1 MKLVH
6 IVALAA
12 LALVVGALA
21 GVGRPEAARSQ
32 APEQEEPPVGLTVT
46 GTGSVRTV
54 PDRASFSFGVQTEG
68 ATARAALTANTTAA
82 NRVVASLRGAGVAAA
97 DLQTSQVSLSP
108 RSNEMGT
115 DIVGYTA
122 FTTVTATIRELG
134 RVGAVVDTAV
144 DAGANTLSGPS
155 LTRGDTD
162 ALYRQALRAAYTD
175 AREKAETLAAASGRT
190 LGAVTAIVEGA
201 QGSVPIP
208 LAAAQDAARSSVEIA
223 PGTQSIDASV
233 SVTFALS

>member
-6 IVALAA
+6 IAA
-12 LALVVGALA
+12 LAVLALVAGAFA
-21 GVGRPEAARSQ
+21 GVGRPEAAQS
-32 APEQEEPPVGLTVT
+32 AEEPPAGLTVT

-82 NRVVASLRGAGVAAA
+82 NRVVAALRGAGVAAA

-108 RSNEMGT
+108 RSDEMGT
-115 DIVGYTA
+115 EIVGYSA
-122 FTTVTATIRELG
+122 FTTVTATIRDLG
-134 RVGAVVDTAV
+134 RVGATVDTAV

-162 ALYRQALRAAYTD
+162 ALYRQALRAAFTD

-190 LGAVTAIVEGA
+190 LGRVTAIVEGGPGA
-201 QGSVPIP
+201 EPIP
-208 LAAAQDAARSSVEIA
+208 FAAAQDAARSSVEIA

>member
-32 APEQEEPPVGLTVT
+32 APEQEEPLVGLTVT

-134 RVGAVVDTAV
+134 RVGAIVDTAV

-175 AREKAETLAAASGRT
+175 ARAKAETLAAASGRT
-190 LGAVTAIVEGA
+190 LGRVTAIVEGA
-201 QGSVPIP
+201 QGSVPVP

>member
-32 APEQEEPPVGLTVT
+32 APEQEEPAVGLTVT

-54 PDRASFSFGVQTEG
+54 PDRASFFFGVQTEG

-82 NRVVASLRGAGVAAA
+82 NRVVAALRGAGLAAA
-97 DLQTSQVSLSP
+97 DLQTSQVSLAP

-134 RVGAVVDTAV
+134 RVGAIVDTAV

-190 LGAVTAIVEGA
+190 LGRVTAIVEGA
-201 QGSVPIP
+201 QGGAPIP

>member
-6 IVALAA
+6 IAALAA

-32 APEQEEPPVGLTVT
+32 APEQEEPVGLTVT

-68 ATARAALTANTTAA
+68 ATARAALTANTAAA
-82 NRVVASLRGAGVAAA
+82 NKVVAALRGAGVAAA

-122 FTTVTATIRELG
+122 FTTVTTTIRELG

-190 LGAVTAIVEGA
+190 LGRVTAIVEGA
-201 QGSVPIP
+201 QGGVPIP
-208 LAAAQDAARSSVEIA
+208 LAAAEDAARSSVEIA

>member
-1 MKLVH
+1 MKLVR
-6 IVALAA
+6 IVALASLA
-12 LALVVGALA
+12 LAVGALA
-21 GVGRPEAARSQ
+21 GVGRPEAASSA
-32 APEQEEPPVGLTVT
+32 APEADPPVGLTVT

-54 PDRASFSFGVQTEG
+54 PDRASFFFGVQSEAT
-68 ATARAALTANTTAA
+68 TARAALTANTAA
-82 NRVVASLRGAGVAAA
+82 ARKVVEAIRGAGVAAA

-108 RSNEMGT
+108 RSNESGT
-115 DIVGYTA
+115 EIVGYTA
-122 FTTVTATIRELG
+122 FTTVTATIREIG
-134 RVGAVVDTAV
+134 RVGAIVDVAV

-162 ALYRQALRAAYTD
+162 ALYRQALRAAFTD

-201 QGSVPIP
+201 QGGGVPMP
-208 LAAAQDAARSSVEIA
+208 LAGQDTARSSVEIA

>member
-6 IVALAA
+6 IAALAA

-32 APEQEEPPVGLTVT
+32 APEQEDAPAGLTVT

-54 PDRASFSFGVQTEG
+54 PDRASFFFGVQTEG
-68 ATARAALTANTTAA
+68 ATARAALTANTAAA
-82 NRVVASLRGAGVAAA
+82 NKVVAALRGAGVAAA
-97 DLQTSQVSLSP
+97 DVQTSQVSLSP

-134 RVGAVVDTAV
+134 RVGAIVDTAV
-144 DAGANTLSGPS
+144 DAGANTISGPS

-190 LGAVTAIVEGA
+190 LGRVTAIVEGM
-201 QGSVPIP
+201 QGGAPIP